1 MSSVNA
7 VGAKQRRRSAQG
19 FTLIELV
26 VVIGILAL
34 LAGIVLPSVDVFK
47 LRANKAVAASNM
59 ADMSRVIQQF
69 YTQYAAYPD
78 KWDSLMNNT
87 GTAFWAATYDANK
100 NLVPGLDSELT
111 GGPIPGSPTKLTLD
125 TIANDGELRSLTRM
139 GIRNVLDAGAA
150 SASDFP
156 TDCFITTR
164 ALVTGGIVATIN
176 PADDDGKAII
186 NHLYPQQANS
196 AAPVVPTGKHLVVVG
211 IGPLNTIMGNGV
223 QEIPLYSNRDPTQEY
238 CRFLAVFEASEDG
251 SPATLKTVIGSDGD
265 TIGSET
271 NEYYKH

>member
-1 MSSVNA
+1 MSPVNA
-7 VGAKQRRRSAQG
+7 MGAKQRRRSEG

-78 KWDSLMNNT
+78 KWDSLMDHT
-87 GTAFWAATYDANK
+87 GTAFWAASYDANK

-111 GGPIPGSPTKLTLD
+111 GGPIPGSPTKLTID

-150 SASDFP
+150 SAGDFP

-164 ALVTGGIVATIN
+164 ALATGGTVATIN
-176 PADDDGKAII
+176 PVDDDGKAII

-251 SPATLKTVIGSDGD
+251 SPAALKTVLGSDGD